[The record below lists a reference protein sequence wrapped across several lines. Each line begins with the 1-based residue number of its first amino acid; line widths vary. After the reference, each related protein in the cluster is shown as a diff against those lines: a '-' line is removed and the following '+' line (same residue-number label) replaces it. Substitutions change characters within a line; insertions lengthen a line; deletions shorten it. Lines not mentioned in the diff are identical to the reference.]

1 MAHTPKQ
8 ITTCPHC
15 GYRVSAKVR
24 SLKVRPVRRCPRC
37 GRGHTPS
44 AHSAHTVDAET
55 LEDARTLIDLLLETT
70 HNSSEAAAVIRQLEE
85 LIEEVNH

>member
-15 GYRVSAKVR
+15 GYRVKAKVR

-37 GRGHTPS
+37 GRAYTPP
-44 AHSAHTVDAET
+44 AV
-55 LEDARTLIDLLLETT
+55 
-70 HNSSEAAAVIRQLEE
+70 AA
-85 LIEEVNH
+85 